1 MEPSDSMTSKCH
13 NSCLLSVCFC
23 LKFAPDVGF
32 MDAIELMCG
41 LEVEKKS
48 SAQG

>member
-13 NSCLLSVCFC
+13 NSASIGLFC